1 MTTTQSDAGQP
12 NEPTEWLSTKQGAE
26 LLGVTEGE
34 VRRRVH
40 AGELAAESIRG
51 SMRFDRAVIEA
62 GLAKLDRIADA
73 TAVADDPAALVE
85 KVSGRRL
92 SRYPLLLTP
101 EQAAEVLGTPRS
113 TVYSMLRSG
122 VLPFRMV
129 GRTKRVPLP
138 ALIRWL
144 TDQGVA

>member
-1 MTTTQSDAGQP
+1 MTNAKAHTSPGDEPVEWMTT
-12 NEPTEWLSTKQGAE
+12 KQTAE

-40 AGELAAESIRG
+40 GGELTAESIRG
-51 SMRFDRAVIEA
+51 SMRFDRAVVEA
-62 GLAKLDRIADA
+62 ARAKVDRIAEA

-92 SRYPLLLTP
+92 NRYPLLLTP
-101 EQAAEVLGTPRS
+101 DQAAEVLGTPRS
-113 TVYSMLRSG
+113 TVYSMLRDG
-122 VLPFRMV
+122 VLPVRMV

-138 ALIRWL
+138 ALVRWL
-144 TDQGVA
+144 TDHEVA

>member
-1 MTTTQSDAGQP
+1 MTTTQADNGQP
-12 NEPTEWLSTKQGAE
+12 NEPTDWLSTKQAAE

-34 VRRRVH
+34 LRRRVH

-51 SMRFDRAVIEA
+51 SMRFDRAVVEA
-62 GLAKLDRIADA
+62 EGAKLDRIAEA

-92 SRYPLLLTP
+92 NRYPLLLTP

-113 TVYSMLRSG
+113 TVYSMLRDG
-122 VLPFRMV
+122 VLPVRMV

-138 ALIRWL
+138 ALVRWL
-144 TDQGVA
+144 TDHEVA

>member
-1 MTTTQSDAGQP
+1 MTTTDSDTGQAP
-12 NEPTEWLSTKQGAE
+12 EPIWLSTKQAAE

-51 SMRFDRAVIEA
+51 SMRFDRATVEA
-62 GLAKLDRIADA
+62 DLAKADRIAEA
-73 TAVADDPAALVE
+73 KVVADDPAALVE

-92 SRYPLLLTP
+92 ARFPLLLTP

-113 TVYSMLRSG
+113 TVYSMLRDG
-122 VLPFRMV
+122 VLPIRMV
-129 GRTKRVPLP
+129 GRTKRIPLP
-138 ALIRWL
+138 ALVRWL
-144 TDQGVA
+144 TNHEVA